1 MLLCMYMYIYT
12 GPVELAA
19 VGVSIAIF
27 NQASRIT
34 IFPLVNITTSFV
46 AEEDTIERI
55 KKVKEPVQGDEDHN
69 DSLEKGEAV
78 KSSKR
83 STEMKEPEDNLEKGS
98 AKTSSTEENEAT
110 YSNNETKGSSSVPQ
124 NGTLCNKPLTANTTA
139 CNKSAAQS
147 DSEISSATK
156 VTKKKRDIPSA
167 STALFMGSILGLV
180 QAIFLVFGA
189 KVLLNIMGVKSVSS
203 LLFYLI

>member
-1 MLLCMYMYIYT
+1 MNIHI

-46 AEEDTIERI
+46 AEEDTIGRI
-55 KKVKEPVQGDEDHN
+55 KNVEEPVQEDDDDHHHDN
-69 DSLEKGEAV
+69 LEKGEAP
-78 KSSKR
+78 KSSNR
-83 STEMKEPEDNLEKGS
+83 STEMKDPEDNLKKGS
-98 AKTSSTEENEAT
+98 TKSCSTEENGAT
-110 YSNNETKGSSSVPQ
+110 YRNKETKEPSSVPQ
-124 NGTLCNKPLTANTTA
+124 NGTVCNKLPIAKTTT

-147 DSEISSATK
+147 DSEISSTTK
-156 VTKKKRDIPSA
+156 VSKKKRDIPAA
-167 STALFMGSILGLV
+167 STALFIGSILGLV